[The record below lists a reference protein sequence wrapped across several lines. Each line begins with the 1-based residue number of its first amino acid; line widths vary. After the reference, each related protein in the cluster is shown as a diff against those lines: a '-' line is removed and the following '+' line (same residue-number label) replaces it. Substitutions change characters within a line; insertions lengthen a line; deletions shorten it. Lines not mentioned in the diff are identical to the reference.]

1 MKNKKSEHQHQQNQ
15 DNKNI
20 INRLKS
26 FFHKFFLEKLLL
38 FLLFF
43 VIGTRTPYL
52 LDNAV
57 AFGFD
62 HGKDSLAV
70 LHMILLRSPKLIGPW
85 TSIPGLYFGPG
96 WYYLLAPAYF
106 LTGLNPVSA
115 VYVMILLLLIQ
126 VFLAYKFFGKIY
138 AIIITSAPFWLII
151 STSAWNP
158 FPMPLL
164 TLVILI
170 VLDLVKKDKRL
181 SLKRTAVLG
190 IASSLGFH
198 FSTAYA
204 IFYPVAILG
213 ILFFLK
219 PKVSI
224 KTVLSGIAGFIMPF
238 IPQILFELRHDFIQ
252 TKGVVNFLFNKE
264 AIQTG
269 SLNFFSV
276 FKATVGELSL
286 GFIPELKG
294 FESPLTKGLIL
305 SILFFIAISS
315 FWTTIKKQSLKQSIY
330 YFLLI
335 IFFILIPCVGF
346 SFLHFNVW
354 YTYAMLPVIVLI
366 VVKIINSSPT
376 FLKIIYC
383 LLLLLTP
390 VFALFNYY
398 EIQKDTY
405 LSSRA
410 FLPVKQQALSII
422 RQKSNSEPFAS
433 FHFVPDIYDFS
444 YQYLYFMQAHQG
456 YTLPS
461 EFAYKPDAVAYIV
474 QKEELLKYFN
484 YHPEKPQ
491 RIFFVVEKTGN
502 PQRLAEWWDDQQYSE
517 IVEEVN
523 VSEELV
529 VYVAKP

>member
-43 VIGTRTPYL
+43 VIGTRIPYL

-204 IFYPVAILG
+204 IFCP
-213 ILFFLK
+213 
-219 PKVSI
+219 
-224 KTVLSGIAGFIMPF
+224 
-238 IPQILFELRHDFIQ
+238 
-252 TKGVVNFLFNKE
+252 
-264 AIQTG
+264 
-269 SLNFFSV
+269 
-276 FKATVGELSL
+276 
-286 GFIPELKG
+286 
-294 FESPLTKGLIL
+294 
-305 SILFFIAISS
+305 IAISE
-315 FWTTIKKQSLKQSIY
+315 
-330 YFLLI
+330 
-335 IFFILIPCVGF
+335 
-346 SFLHFNVW
+346 
-354 YTYAMLPVIVLI
+354 
-366 VVKIINSSPT
+366 SS
-376 FLKIIYC
+376 
-383 LLLLLTP
+383 
-390 VFALFNYY
+390 
-398 EIQKDTY
+398 
-405 LSSRA
+405 
-410 FLPVKQQALSII
+410 
-422 RQKSNSEPFAS
+422 
-433 FHFVPDIYDFS
+433 
-444 YQYLYFMQAHQG
+444 
-456 YTLPS
+456 
-461 EFAYKPDAVAYIV
+461 
-474 QKEELLKYFN
+474 
-484 YHPEKPQ
+484 
-491 RIFFVVEKTGN
+491 
-502 PQRLAEWWDDQQYSE
+502 W
-517 IVEEVN
+517 
-523 VSEELV
+523 
-529 VYVAKP
+529 